1 MWTLQRTKNNAD
13 MPPPLH
19 PGSPLLTWLAPVK
32 SRSRVTHEPDT
43 WISQVEVCTYS
54 GPHRRLWMGPQFKF
68 FEYREENSSAELVGN
83 DIFASISLSRTSM
96 ILVIQ
101 SNMFCVFKMT
111 PSESRHSLSSIKS
124 VPVVIGGAGSSC
136 SNSEATRIECGSWAS
151 EVSVSMGDS
160 INASGDITVQIADAM
175 RDLEIEEQQGSGEVF
190 FDTSPGIRRKSLK
203 TQTVV
208 DEEDLDFDDFR

>member
-19 PGSPLLTWLAPVK
+19 PGSPLLTWLVPVK
-32 SRSRVTHEPDT
+32 THPRAIQEADM

-54 GPHRRLWMGPQFKF
+54 GPHRRLWMGPQFRF
-68 FEYREENSSAELVGN
+68 FEYREENTSAEL
-83 DIFASISLSRTSM
+83 
-96 ILVIQ
+96 
-101 SNMFCVFKMT
+101 MT

-151 EVSVSMGDS
+151 EVSMSMGDS
-160 INASGDITVQIADAM
+160 GTASGDITGQIADAM

-203 TQTVV
+203 TQTIL